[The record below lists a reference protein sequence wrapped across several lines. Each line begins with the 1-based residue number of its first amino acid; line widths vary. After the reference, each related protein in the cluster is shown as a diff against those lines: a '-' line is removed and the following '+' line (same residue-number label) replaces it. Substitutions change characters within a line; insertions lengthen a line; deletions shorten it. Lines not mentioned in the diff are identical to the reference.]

1 VTIEGLDEAKKNL
14 VKLGNQLSRLREPAL
29 EAGSLIITNSAKS
42 KVRVKTHD
50 LQRSIHFQTL
60 ENTRI
65 RTIVVVGPTVPYG
78 RRIELGFSGVDR
90 MGRKYNQ
97 RPYPYL
103 RPAYYENKDLV
114 EKEVFAVLELLPKV
128 WR

>member
-1 VTIEGLDEAKKNL
+1 MTIEGLDDAKANL
-14 VKLGNQLSRLREPAL
+14 VKLGNKLSQLRRPAL

-42 KVRVKTHD
+42 KVRVRTHD
-50 LQRSIHFQTL
+50 LQRSIHFQPTEDSRTL
-60 ENTRI
+60 TV
-65 RTIVVVGPTVPYG
+65 VVVGPTVPYG
-78 RRIELGFSGVDR
+78 RRIELGFSGIDR
-90 MGRKYNQ
+90 KGRKYNQ

-114 EKEVFAVLELLPKV
+114 EKEVYTVLELLPKV